1 MDWAQFA
8 QTLFTTIYT
17 LTLVVV
23 SIYGLHRYVLVFL
36 YYRYRNN
43 HPKAAE
49 KFDELPAVTIQLP
62 MYNER
67 NVARRI
73 IEKTCRIDY
82 PREKLQIQVLDD
94 STDDTGEI
102 ASQVVQQYR
111 REGFDI
117 EYIHRDN
124 RVGYKAGALKAGLE
138 RATGEFV
145 TIFDADFLP
154 ERDFLKRSI
163 HYFTDP
169 KVCVVQTRWAHLN
182 RNRSLLTRS
191 QAIFLDGHF
200 AIEHVARNRSE
211 RFMAFNGTAGTWRR
225 EAIEDAGGWHH
236 DTLTED
242 LDLSYR
248 AQLKGWKFIFLPD
261 LTSPAELPPDM
272 NAFKAQQFRWT
283 KGGAQ
288 TALKVLPKVL
298 LSKFPWKVKIEA
310 FFQLT
315 AFSMHLSMLLMVLL
329 MFPAMYL
336 RTLPWAE
343 GSLLRTVF
351 ELVVFTLATLSASV
365 FYLASQYELTRDW
378 RSTLK
383 YLPMMMALGAGL
395 CVSNAKAVLEA
406 WFGRQSEF
414 VRTPKYGDA
423 TSSALTAPKKGKR
436 KIHWLPYVEF
446 LFGMYMSVCAVV
458 GVIAGGSVSVGT
470 PFLVLFAF
478 GFFYVSTLSFQEQR
492 ASGRISEETVDAV
505 PQSVEAE

>member
-1 MDWAQFA
+1 
-8 QTLFTTIYT
+8 
-17 LTLVVV
+17 
-23 SIYGLHRYVLVFL
+23 
-36 YYRYRNN
+36 
-43 HPKAAE
+43 
-49 KFDELPAVTIQLP
+49 
-62 MYNER
+62 
-67 NVARRI
+67 
-73 IEKTCRIDY
+73 
-82 PREKLQIQVLDD
+82 
-94 STDDTGEI
+94 
-102 ASQVVQQYR
+102 
-111 REGFDI
+111 
-117 EYIHRDN
+117 
-124 RVGYKAGALKAGLE
+124 
-138 RATGEFV
+138 
-145 TIFDADFLP
+145 
-154 ERDFLKRSI
+154 
-163 HYFTDP
+163 
-169 KVCVVQTRWAHLN
+169 
-182 RNRSLLTRS
+182 
-191 QAIFLDGHF
+191 
-200 AIEHVARNRSE
+200 
-211 RFMAFNGTAGTWRR
+211 
-225 EAIEDAGGWHH
+225 
-236 DTLTED
+236 
-242 LDLSYR
+242 
-248 AQLKGWKFIFLPD
+248 
-261 LTSPAELPPDM
+261 
-272 NAFKAQQFRWT
+272 
-283 KGGAQ
+283 
-288 TALKVLPKVL
+288 
-298 LSKFPWKVKIEA
+298 
-310 FFQLT
+310 
-315 AFSMHLSMLLMVLL
+315 MVLL

>member
-1 MDWAQFA
+1 
-8 QTLFTTIYT
+8 
-17 LTLVVV
+17 
-23 SIYGLHRYVLVFL
+23 
-36 YYRYRNN
+36 
-43 HPKAAE
+43 
-49 KFDELPAVTIQLP
+49 
-62 MYNER
+62 
-67 NVARRI
+67 
-73 IEKTCRIDY
+73 
-82 PREKLQIQVLDD
+82 
-94 STDDTGEI
+94 
-102 ASQVVQQYR
+102 
-111 REGFDI
+111 
-117 EYIHRDN
+117 
-124 RVGYKAGALKAGLE
+124 
-138 RATGEFV
+138 
-145 TIFDADFLP
+145 
-154 ERDFLKRSI
+154 
-163 HYFTDP
+163 
-169 KVCVVQTRWAHLN
+169 
-182 RNRSLLTRS
+182 
-191 QAIFLDGHF
+191 
-200 AIEHVARNRSE
+200 
-211 RFMAFNGTAGTWRR
+211 MAFNGTAGTWRR